1 MSTSATTKCSMA
13 DICGS
18 PEFILSWKI
27 VLFVQGLLPNANESA
42 VINVLT
48 NGQFDAIALENTS
61 LPRDFLLPPTPV
73 PEELGLPP
81 LRRKRQAETGL
92 SCDLECVLA

>member
-1 MSTSATTKCSMA
+1 M
-13 DICGS
+13 
-18 PEFILSWKI
+18 
-27 VLFVQGLLPNANESA
+27 FVQGLLPNANESA

-92 SCDLECVLA
+92 SCDLECVLV